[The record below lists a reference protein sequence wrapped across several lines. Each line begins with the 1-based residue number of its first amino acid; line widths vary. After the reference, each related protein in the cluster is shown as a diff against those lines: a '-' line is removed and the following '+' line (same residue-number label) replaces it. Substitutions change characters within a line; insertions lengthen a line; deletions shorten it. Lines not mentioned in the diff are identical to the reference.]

1 MSQTTVEEIL
11 TAVRRLPKHE
21 RQRLSEL
28 LARERES
35 DFGKPSTTSVESLNQ
50 ARVSGEESPAPAAEI
65 TQSSATA
72 QIPASRDAEMQ
83 WLLDHPDFWDQ
94 HRGEHVALWGY
105 EMIAVSKNAK
115 EAYVEARRRGIKL
128 PFVQYLPVHE
138 HEWYLGMSN
147 QPAIEP

>member
-1 MSQTTVEEIL
+1 
-11 TAVRRLPKHE
+11 
-21 RQRLSEL
+21 
-28 LARERES
+28 
-35 DFGKPSTTSVESLNQ
+35 
-50 ARVSGEESPAPAAEI
+50 
-65 TQSSATA
+65 
-72 QIPASRDAEMQ
+72 MQ

>member
-1 MSQTTVEEIL
+1 MFPTTVEEIL
-11 TAVRRLPKHE
+11 TAAQQLPRQE
-21 RQRLSEL
+21 RMRLSEL
-28 LARERES
+28 LKRE
-35 DFGKPSTTSVESLNQ
+35 
-50 ARVSGEESPAPAAEI
+50 PAPDQQKRETLAPP
-65 TQSSATA
+65 SAVSQDRA
-72 QIPASRDAEMQ
+72 KDRIPPSREEEMQ

-115 EAYVEARRRGIKL
+115 EVYAEARRRGIKF

-147 QPAIEP
+147 QPLIEP

>member
-11 TAVRRLPKHE
+11 TAAQRLPRKE
-21 RQRLSEL
+21 RLRLAEL
-28 LARERES
+28 LKREPES
-35 DFGKPSTTSVESLNQ
+35 GSEADG
-50 ARVSGEESPAPAAEI
+50 APALTVE
-65 TQSSATA
+65 TA
-72 QIPASRDAEMQ
+72 QDTARDRIPASREAEMQ

-105 EMIAVSKNAK
+105 EMIAVGKTRK
-115 EAYVEARRRGIKL
+115 EVVEEARRRGIKF
-128 PFVQYLPVHE
+128 PFVQYLPKHE

>member
-11 TAVRRLPKHE
+11 TAAQRLPRKE
-21 RQRLSEL
+21 RLRLAEL
-28 LARERES
+28 LKREPERES
-35 DFGKPSTTSVESLNQ
+35 EADGTPVPTVE
-50 ARVSGEESPAPAAEI
+50 
-65 TQSSATA
+65 TA
-72 QIPASRDAEMQ
+72 QESARDRIPASREAEMQ

-105 EMIAVSKNAK
+105 EMIAVNKSAK
-115 EAYVEARRRGIKL
+115 EVYAEARRRGIKY

-147 QPAIEP
+147 QPAIEPEQ

>member
-1 MSQTTVEEIL
+1 MFPTTVEDIL
-11 TAVRRLPKHE
+11 TAAQQLPRQE
-21 RQRLSEL
+21 RMRLSEL
-28 LARERES
+28 LKREPKPDSQWKGTLTPTLTISQDRAS
-35 DFGKPSTTSVESLNQ
+35 D
-50 ARVSGEESPAPAAEI
+50 R
-65 TQSSATA
+65 
-72 QIPASRDAEMQ
+72 IPASREAEMQ

-105 EMIAVSKNAK
+105 EMIAVGKTRK
-115 EAYVEARRRGIKL
+115 EVADVARQRGIKF

>member
-1 MSQTTVEEIL
+1 M
-11 TAVRRLPKHE
+11 
-21 RQRLSEL
+21 RLSEL
-28 LARERES
+28 LKHEP
-35 DFGKPSTTSVESLNQ
+35 KPGSE
-50 ARVSGEESPAPAAEI
+50 ADGAHAPAVETDRDPARDR
-65 TQSSATA
+65 
-72 QIPASRDAEMQ
+72 IPPNRDAEMQ

-115 EAYVEARRRGIKL
+115 EVYAEARRRGIKY